1 MVREKGERKKL
12 FPPLSFDRLNVFV
25 CFLFVFIFSLITI
38 GIVTFPWYRALNLK
52 NVLPVSYFY
61 HLVMTLS

>member
-1 MVREKGERKKL
+1 MVRGKGERKKL

-38 GIVTFPWYRALNLK
+38 GIVIFP
-52 NVLPVSYFY
+52 
-61 HLVMTLS
+61 